1 MSPEGSGHSP
11 IVIHPPLHG
20 EADQQVMVT
29 PPAAEPAAPPV
40 PLPAPALQMQADTGP
55 VAPSPT
61 ERVATAGKRA
71 FSVDALRGL
80 FLILMT
86 LGFTLRGDDYPL
98 WMYHR
103 QMPPPEYAV
112 VEVAGI
118 SWRDLAYGAFLFT
131 MAAAL
136 PLTLSRRIAKGE
148 TEIATML
155 AALKRYGML
164 LVFALL
170 IGHSNGYFIGY
181 TQTTRALAIGGFVV
195 MALLFTRRREDWSE
209 ATFTWMRRAGWVLA
223 AAFLLAS
230 PLLYGK
236 TFDPTRIDDIIVG
249 LAFASLAASAIWYF
263 TRDNIP
269 GRVAVLGICVALY
282 LGARQQGWIQS
293 WWYSSPAEWAFTPS
307 MLGLMTVVLPGT
319 IAGDMVLRWMR
330 SEEPS
335 ALASWTQMRATT
347 LAILC
352 VALTPVVV
360 VGAYT
365 RAVAPMTQ
373 LVLGMLAAGVFLT
386 ARPLSATERMLRSL
400 FLWGAFWLTLGLFL
414 EPFEG
419 GIRKV
424 PETLSYF
431 FTIAGLT
438 TTLLVALAVIIDVL
452 GARKPVRPLID
463 VGHNPLL
470 AYVLFTV
477 LINSALEMIPALR
490 GFMRDSVPL
499 SFARSVL
506 TTAAVV
512 MIVSAVS
519 RKRIYWRT

>member
-1 MSPEGSGHSP
+1 MSPESHGQDP
-11 IVIHPPLHG
+11 IVIHGPVHG
-20 EADQQVMVT
+20 VVDPVV
-29 PPAAEPAAPPV
+29 PAAEEPQAPAPLPV
-40 PLPAPALQMQADTGP
+40 PTVLVQQDSAPEPA
-55 VAPSPT
+55 PT
-61 ERVATAGKRA
+61 ERVASATKRA

-80 FLILMT
+80 FLVLMT
-86 LGFTLRGDDYPL
+86 LGFTLRGDGYPL

-103 QMPPPEYAV
+103 QMPPPDYSV
-112 VEVAGI
+112 VEIAGI
-118 SWRDLAYGAFLFT
+118 AWRDLAYGAFLFT

-148 TEIATML
+148 TEVATIL

-164 LVFALL
+164 LLFALL

-181 TQTTRALAIGGFVV
+181 TQTARGIAVAGFVV
-195 MALLFTRRREDWSE
+195 MALLFTRRREDWNE
-209 ATFTWMRRAGWVLA
+209 TAFTWVRRLGWVA
-223 AAFLLAS
+223 AIGFLLAS
-230 PLLYGK
+230 PLLYGRA
-236 TFDPTRIDDIIVG
+236 FDPTRIDDIIVG
-249 LAFASLAASAIWYF
+249 LAVASLAASVIWYF

-269 GRVAVLGICVALY
+269 ARLAVLGGCVALY
-282 LGARQQGWIQS
+282 LGARQEGWIQS
-293 WWYSSPAEWAFTPS
+293 WWYASPAPWAFTPS

-330 SEEPS
+330 SEEP
-335 ALASWTQMRATT
+335 APVASWTRMRATT
-347 LAILC
+347 LALLC
-352 VALTPVVV
+352 LSLTPIVVI
-360 VGAYT
+360 GAYT

-373 LVLGMLAAGVFLT
+373 LVLGLLAAGLFLT
-386 ARPLSATERMLRSL
+386 ARPVTATERMLRSL
-400 FLWGAFWLTLGLFL
+400 FIWGALWLTFGLFM

-419 GIRKV
+419 GMKKV

-438 TTLLVALAVIIDVL
+438 TTLLVALAVLIDVL
-452 GARKPVRPLID
+452 GAKKLARPLID

-477 LINSALEMIPALR
+477 LINSILEMIVPMR
-490 GFMRDSVPL
+490 GFMRDTVAL

-512 MIVSAVS
+512 AIVGVIS
-519 RKRIYWRT
+519 RRKIYWRT

>member
-1 MSPEGSGHSP
+1 MSPESNGQSP
-11 IVIHPPLHG
+11 IVIHPPVHG
-20 EADQQVMVT
+20 DTGA
-29 PPAAEPAAPPV
+29 PAGEPTAQAVPV
-40 PLPAPALQMQADTGP
+40 PASTLPAPTVLVQQDAAATEPTP
-55 VAPSPT
+55 V
-61 ERVATAGKRA
+61 ERVASSAKRA

-80 FLILMT
+80 FLVLMT
-86 LGFTLRGDDYPL
+86 LGFTLRGDGYPL

-112 VEVAGI
+112 VEIAGI

-148 TEIATML
+148 TEVATIF

-164 LVFALL
+164 LIFALL

-195 MALLFTRRREDWSE
+195 MALLFTRRREDWNE
-209 ATFTWMRRAGWVLA
+209 TAFTWVRRAGWALA
-223 AAFLLAS
+223 IGFLLAS

-236 TFDPTRIDDIIVG
+236 AFDPRRIDDIIVG
-249 LAFASLAASAIWYF
+249 LAVASLLASVIWYF

-269 GRVAVLGICVALY
+269 ARLAVLGACVALY
-282 LGARQQGWIQS
+282 LGSRQEGWIQS
-293 WWYSSPAEWAFTPS
+293 WWYSSPAPWAFTPS

-330 SEEPS
+330 AEESAPIEGWS
-335 ALASWTQMRATT
+335 RLRAAALAV
-347 LAILC
+347 LC
-352 VALTPVVV
+352 FAFTPIVV

-365 RAVAPMTQ
+365 RTVGPMTQ
-373 LVLGMLAAGVFLT
+373 VVLGLLAAGLFVT
-386 ARPLSATERMLRSL
+386 ARPVSATERMLRSL
-400 FLWGAFWLTLGLFL
+400 FIWGALWLAFGLFL

-419 GIRKV
+419 GMKKV

-438 TTLLVALAVIIDVL
+438 TTLLVALAVIIDLL
-452 GARKPVRPLID
+452 GGRKLARPLID

-477 LINSALEMIPALR
+477 LINSALEMVEPLR
-490 GFMRDSVPL
+490 GFMRDTVAL
-499 SFARSVL
+499 SFTRSAL
-506 TTAAVV
+506 STAAVV
-512 MIVSAVS
+512 LIVSLVS
-519 RKRIYWRT
+519 RRKIFWRT